1 MNCDFETPPIALYC
15 RHSRSGIIH
24 SKVHSVPVNLYE
36 QVRDSLLGR
45 ITGGEFKA
53 GDKLPTEDLLCKE
66 YGVSRITVRR
76 AISELTAQMLI
87 SPRRGIGTVV
97 MNRVTGRRVFR
108 LSGFFGQGSG
118 FRVRKIASTTESA
131 TADVAK
137 ALHISEGALVQHQ
150 RYIALHKNEPF
161 TLTDAYEADAEE
173 PSGRQGNGKSEP
185 PPSRRVARAE
195 QELIPIISDALSE
208 KYLGYPA
215 GRPMMEARRIVYA
228 SDGLPIHYL
237 ILRYHP
243 DRYRFSVDML
253 PTKGTAI
260 FEARQD

>member
-1 MNCDFETPPIALYC
+1 MT
-15 RHSRSGIIH
+15 
-24 SKVHSVPVNLYE
+24 VNLYE
-36 QVRDSLLGR
+36 QVRDSLLNR

-53 GDKLPTEDLLCKE
+53 GDKLPTEELLCKE

-97 MNRVTGRRVFR
+97 MNRGTDRRVFR
-108 LSGFFGQGSG
+108 LNGFFGQGSG
-118 FRVRKIASTTESA
+118 FRVKKIVSTTESA

-161 TLTDAYEADAEE
+161 TLTDAYEAEVE
-173 PSGRQGNGKSEP
+173 KPSGRNKAPSETL
-185 PPSRRVARAE
+185 PSRRVARAE
-195 QELIPIISDALSE
+195 QELIPAISDALSE

-215 GRPMMEARRIVYA
+215 GQPMMEARRIVYA

-237 ILRYHP
+237 VLRYHP

-253 PTKGTAI
+253 PSKGTAI

>member
-1 MNCDFETPPIALYC
+1 
-15 RHSRSGIIH
+15 
-24 SKVHSVPVNLYE
+24 VPVNLYE

-53 GDKLPTEDLLCKE
+53 GDKLPTEDQLCKE

-76 AISELTAQMLI
+76 AVSELTAQMLI

-97 MNRVTGRRVFR
+97 MNRVTDRRVFR
-108 LSGFFGQGSG
+108 LSGFFGQGEG
-118 FRVRKIASTTESA
+118 FRVRKIVSTSERA
-131 TADVAK
+131 PADVAK
-137 ALHISEGALVQHQ
+137 ALSIGEGALVRHQ

-161 TLTDAYEADAEE
+161 TLTDAYEAEVEE
-173 PSGRQGNGKSEP
+173 PSRRKGKLKGNGKGKSE
-185 PPSRRVARAE
+185 PPSRRVARAV
-195 QELIPIISDALSE
+195 QILIPALSDALCE

-215 GRPMMEARRIVYA
+215 GRPMLEARRIVYA

-253 PTKGTAI
+253 PNSGTTI

>member
-1 MNCDFETPPIALYC
+1 M
-15 RHSRSGIIH
+15 
-24 SKVHSVPVNLYE
+24 PVNLYE

-45 ITGGEFKA
+45 ITSGEFKA

-76 AISELTAQMLI
+76 AISELTAQALI

-97 MNRVTGRRVFR
+97 MNRGTGRRVFR
-108 LSGFFGQGSG
+108 LTGFFGQGSG
-118 FRVRKIASTTESA
+118 FRVKKIASTTERA

-137 ALHISEGALVQHQ
+137 ALHIREGALVQHQ

-161 TLTDAYEADAEE
+161 TLTDAYEAEAEQ
-173 PSGRQGNGKSEP
+173 PSGRHGKDKGNGKSKP

-195 QELIPIISDALSE
+195 QELIPAISDALSE

-215 GRPMMEARRIVYA
+215 GRPMLEARRIVYA

>member
-1 MNCDFETPPIALYC
+1 
-15 RHSRSGIIH
+15 
-24 SKVHSVPVNLYE
+24 VPVNLYE

-87 SPRRGIGTVV
+87 SPRRGVGTVV
-97 MNRVTGRRVFR
+97 MNRATGRRVFR

-118 FRVRKIASTTESA
+118 FRVKKIASTTERA

-137 ALHISEGALVQHQ
+137 ALRIGEGALVQHQ

-161 TLTDAYEADAEE
+161 TLTDAYEAEAAE
-173 PSGRQGNGKSEP
+173 PSRRQGKGKANGKSAP

-195 QELIPIISDALSE
+195 QELIPALSDALSE

-228 SDGLPIHYL
+228 SDGLPMHYL

>member
-1 MNCDFETPPIALYC
+1 VT
-15 RHSRSGIIH
+15 
-24 SKVHSVPVNLYE
+24 VNLYE

-45 ITGGEFKA
+45 ITSGEFKA

-97 MNRVTGRRVFR
+97 MNRATGRRVFR

-118 FRVRKIASTTESA
+118 FRVKKIGSTTESA

-137 ALHISEGALVQHQ
+137 ALRIGEGALVQHQ

-161 TLTDAYEADAEE
+161 TLTDAYEAEAEGA
-173 PSGRQGNGKSEP
+173 PARKGNGKSE
-185 PPSRRVARAE
+185 PPSRRVARAQ
-195 QELIPIISDALSE
+195 QELSPVISDALSE

-228 SDGLPIHYL
+228 SDGLPLHYL

-253 PTKGTAI
+253 PNKGTAI
-260 FEARQD
+260 FEPRQD

>member
-1 MNCDFETPPIALYC
+1 M
-15 RHSRSGIIH
+15 
-24 SKVHSVPVNLYE
+24 PVNLYE

-97 MNRVTGRRVFR
+97 INRVTGRRVFR
-108 LSGFFGQGSG
+108 LSGFFGRARASGS
-118 FRVRKIASTTESA
+118 RKSPARPKVRRPTWRRRSASA
-131 TADVAK
+131 
-137 ALHISEGALVQHQ
+137 EGALVQHQ

-161 TLTDAYEADAEE
+161 TLTDAYEAEAEE
-173 PSGRQGNGKSEP
+173 PSGRKGNGKSEP
-185 PPSRRVARAE
+185 PPSRRVARAQ
-195 QELIPIISDALSE
+195 QELIPTLSDALSE

-228 SDGLPIHYL
+228 SDGLPLHYL

-253 PTKGTAI
+253 PNKGTAI

>member
-1 MNCDFETPPIALYC
+1 M
-15 RHSRSGIIH
+15 
-24 SKVHSVPVNLYE
+24 PVNLYE
-36 QVRDSLLGR
+36 QVRDSLLSR
-45 ITGGEFKA
+45 ITRGEFKA

-76 AISELTAQMLI
+76 AISELTAQALI

-108 LSGFFGQGSG
+108 LTGFFGQGSG
-118 FRVRKIASTTESA
+118 FRVKKIASTTERA

-137 ALHISEGALVQHQ
+137 ALRIREGALVQHQ
-150 RYIALHKNEPF
+150 RYVALHKNEPF
-161 TLTDAYEADAEE
+161 TLTDAYEAEAEE
-173 PSGRQGNGKSEP
+173 PSRRQDKGKDKGKRNGKSRP

-195 QELIPIISDALSE
+195 QELIPAISDALSE
-208 KYLGYPA
+208 KYLGHPA
-215 GRPMMEARRIVYA
+215 GRPMLEARRIVYA

>member
-1 MNCDFETPPIALYC
+1 M
-15 RHSRSGIIH
+15 
-24 SKVHSVPVNLYE
+24 PVNLYE

-45 ITGGEFKA
+45 ITSGEFKA
-53 GDKLPTEDLLCKE
+53 GDKLPTEELLCRE

-118 FRVRKIASTTESA
+118 FRVKKIASTTERA
-131 TADVAK
+131 TADVAG
-137 ALHISEGALVQHQ
+137 ALRIGEEALVQHQ

-161 TLTDAYEADAEE
+161 TLTDAYEAEE
-173 PSGRQGNGKSEP
+173 PSGRKGNGKSEP
-185 PPSRRVARAE
+185 PPSRRVARAV
-195 QELIPIISDALSE
+195 QELIPTISDALSE
-208 KYLGYPA
+208 KYLGYAA

>member
-1 MNCDFETPPIALYC
+1 MT
-15 RHSRSGIIH
+15 
-24 SKVHSVPVNLYE
+24 VNLYE
-36 QVRDSLLGR
+36 QVRDSLLSR

-53 GDKLPTEDLLCKE
+53 GDKLPTEELLCKE

-97 MNRVTGRRVFR
+97 TNRGTDRRVFR

-118 FRVRKIASTTESA
+118 FRVKKIASTTESA
-131 TADVAK
+131 GPDVAR
-137 ALHISEGALVQHQ
+137 ALRIGEGSLVQHQ
-150 RYIALHKNEPF
+150 RYVALHKNEPF
-161 TLTDAYEADAEE
+161 TLTDAYQAEADE
-173 PSGRQGNGKSEP
+173 PSGRKGKAASEP

-195 QELIPIISDALSE
+195 QELIAVISDALSE

-215 GRPMMEARRIVYA
+215 GQPMMEARRIVYA

-243 DRYRFSVDML
+243 GRYRFSVDML

>member
-1 MNCDFETPPIALYC
+1 M
-15 RHSRSGIIH
+15 
-24 SKVHSVPVNLYE
+24 PVNLYE

-53 GDKLPTEDLLCKE
+53 GDKLPTEELLCKE

-97 MNRVTGRRVFR
+97 MNRATGRRVFR

-118 FRVRKIASTTESA
+118 FRVKKIASTTERA

-137 ALHISEGALVQHQ
+137 ALRIGEGALVQHQ

-161 TLTDAYEADAEE
+161 TLTDAYEAEAEVE
-173 PSGRQGNGKSEP
+173 KRSEAKGNGKSEP
-185 PPSRRVARAE
+185 PSSRRVARAE
-195 QELIPIISDALSE
+195 QELIPTLSDTLSE

-228 SDGLPIHYL
+228 SDGLPVHYL

>member
-1 MNCDFETPPIALYC
+1 MPD
-15 RHSRSGIIH
+15 
-24 SKVHSVPVNLYE
+24 NLYE

-45 ITGGEFKA
+45 IIGGEFKA
-53 GDKLPTEDLLCKE
+53 GDKLPTEEQLCRE

-76 AISELTAQMLI
+76 AISELKAQMLI
-87 SPRRGIGTVV
+87 SPRPGIGTVV
-97 MNRVTGRRVFR
+97 MNRATGRRVFR
-108 LSGFFGQGSG
+108 LNGFFGQGSG
-118 FRVRKIASTTESA
+118 FRVKKIGGTTERAS
-131 TADVAK
+131 ADVAK
-137 ALHISEGALVQHQ
+137 ALRIGEGTLVRHQ

-161 TLTDAYEADAEE
+161 TLTDAYEADAEQ
-173 PSGRQGNGKSEP
+173 PPARKRNGKSAP

-195 QELIPIISDALSE
+195 QELIPAISDALSE

-215 GRPMMEARRIVYA
+215 GRPMMEARRTVYA
-228 SDGLPIHYL
+228 SDGLPMHYL

-260 FEARQD
+260 FEPGQG

>member
-1 MNCDFETPPIALYC
+1 MTD
-15 RHSRSGIIH
+15 
-24 SKVHSVPVNLYE
+24 NLYE
-36 QVRDSLLGR
+36 QVRDSLLSR
-45 ITGGEFKA
+45 ITGGEFKV

-97 MNRVTGRRVFR
+97 MKRGTDRRVFR
-108 LSGFFGQGSG
+108 LTGFFGQGSG
-118 FRVRKIASTTESA
+118 FRVKKIVGMTEAA

-137 ALHISEGALVQHQ
+137 ALRIDEGALVQHQ

-161 TLTDAYEADAEE
+161 TLTDSYEAVVHE
-173 PSGRQGNGKSEP
+173 PSERKSKRPSEAP
-185 PPSRRVARAE
+185 ASRRVARAE
-195 QELIPIISDALSE
+195 QQLIPTISDALSE
-208 KYLGYPA
+208 KYLGHPA

-228 SDGLPIHYL
+228 SDGLPLHYL

-253 PTKGTAI
+253 PSKRMTI